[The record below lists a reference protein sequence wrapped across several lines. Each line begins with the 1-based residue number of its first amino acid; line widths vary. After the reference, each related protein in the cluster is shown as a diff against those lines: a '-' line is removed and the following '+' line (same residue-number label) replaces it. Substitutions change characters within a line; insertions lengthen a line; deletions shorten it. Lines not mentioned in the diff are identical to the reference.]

1 MPDPMN
7 QPVADE
13 LLPEATRRLVRTADG
28 LADHELTAPS
38 GLPGWS
44 RAHVLAHLALNA
56 EALAGVLR
64 GIVEGRR
71 VPMYSSQDA
80 RDADIAE
87 LAAKDPAAIRSR
99 LLGSGTELSDAIAGV
114 PEDRWDTTVERVPG
128 GRTFP
133 AGAVP
138 RMRLTEVEIHHADL
152 AAGYDRAS
160 WSPELAEH
168 VLDAMLVRSG
178 PSTPFAA
185 HATDLGRTWTY
196 GEGGPTVVGTARDLA
211 WWITGRGAGE
221 GLTNE
226 SGALPQVGA
235 W

>member
-1 MPDPMN
+1 MPDPMIRR
-7 QPVADE
+7 VAD
-13 LLPEATRRLVRTADG
+13 LLPEANRRLVRTADG
-28 LADHELTAPS
+28 LADDELTAPS

-56 EALAGVLR
+56 EALTGVLH

-71 VPMYSSQDA
+71 VPMYPSQDV
-80 RDADIAE
+80 RDGEIDE

-114 PEDRWDTTVERVPG
+114 PDDRWDTTVERVPD

-138 RMRLTEVEIHHADL
+138 GMRLREVEIHHVDL
-152 AAGYDRAS
+152 AAGYDRTS
-160 WSPELAEH
+160 WTPAFAEH
-168 VLDAMLVRSG
+168 VLDALLVRGGASA
-178 PSTPFAA
+178 PFSAYA
-185 HATDLGRTWTY
+185 SDLGRTWTY
-196 GEGGPTVVGTARDLA
+196 GEAGPTVTGTGRDLA
-211 WWITGRGAGE
+211 WWLTGRGAGE
-221 GLTNE
+221 GLSSE
-226 SGALPQVGA
+226 SGELPQVGA